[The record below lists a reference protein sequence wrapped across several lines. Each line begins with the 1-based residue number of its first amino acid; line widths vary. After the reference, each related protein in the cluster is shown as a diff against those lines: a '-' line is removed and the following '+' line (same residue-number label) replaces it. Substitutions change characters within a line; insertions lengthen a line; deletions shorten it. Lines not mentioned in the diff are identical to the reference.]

1 MIEIFFIAVLGSLVG
16 LAIGIVPGIG
26 TTFVM
31 IATYGILNTLDPSQ
45 IIAFYVAVTMS
56 SQFAGSVSALI
67 FGFPGEVTSQPAI
80 SERHDLQLNGQI
92 GTAVQHT
99 ALSSLI
105 AVCFALGVTM
115 LLWKW
120 LPSFV
125 YVLRTEVKLLLLCL
139 ILGIIGTSGRNT
151 VRTNYIMVVVGILIG
166 LVGFNYQGQLIL
178 TFDQWWLSSGIPIT
192 VLLLGFIAV
201 PSMLNFPKVEFNAES
216 IEIKP
221 HSIAWTSIA
230 RGSVIGSFVGL
241 VPVIGN
247 MISSNF
253 AWLVEKS
260 KKSTTALQRVSSAEA
275 ANNSGN
281 VMVLLPLLMFG
292 LPIVG
297 SEMILYSL
305 ISAKGWTHVNLTITV
320 LWQIYVAAIVSS
332 LIGWALCGPVVK
344 HLIIFIQK
352 NYSILV
358 KFAFAIVTISMLYL
372 GHQAHNIW
380 FYLLASTI
388 CVVIGIL
395 LRHRDFTPLLI
406 GSLIAAPL
414 ISAVQVVYQLY
425 F

>member
-31 IATYGILNTLDPSQ
+31 IATYGILNTWDPSQ

-67 FGFPGEVTSQPAI
+67 FGLPGEVTSQPAI

-151 VRTNYIMVVVGILIG
+151 VRTNYIMVVVGILTG

-178 TFDQWWLSSGIPIT
+178 TFDQWWLASGIPIT

-344 HLIIFIQK
+344 YLIIFIQK

-388 CVVIGIL
+388 CVVIGVL

-414 ISAVQVVYQLY
+414 VSAGQVVYQLY

>member
-1 MIEIFFIAVLGSLVG
+1 MIEIFFIAVIGSLVG
-16 LAIGIVPGIG
+16 LAIGIVPGMG
-26 TTFVM
+26 AGFVM
-31 IATYGILNTLDPSQ
+31 IATYGILSTWDPTQ

-67 FGFPGEVTSQPAI
+67 FGLPGEVTSQPAL

-92 GTAVQHT
+92 GTAVKHT

-139 ILGIIGTSGRNT
+139 ILGIIGTAGRNT
-151 VRTNYIMVVVGILIG
+151 MRTNYIMVTVGILIG
-166 LVGFNYQGQLIL
+166 LVGFKYQGQLIL

-201 PSMLNFPKVEFNAES
+201 PSMLNFPKVKFDAES
-216 IEIKP
+216 IEIKSHP
-221 HSIAWTSIA
+221 VAWASVT

-247 MISSNF
+247 AISSNV
-253 AWLVEKS
+253 AWLVERS
-260 KKSTTALQRVSSAEA
+260 KRSTTAMQRVSSAEA

-292 LPIVG
+292 LPIVA

-305 ISAKGWTHVNLTITV
+305 ISLKGWSHIDLTTTV
-320 LWQIYVAAIVSS
+320 LMQIYLAAIVSS

-344 HLIIFIQK
+344 HLVIFIQK
-352 NYSILV
+352 NYSILA
-358 KFAFAIVTISMLYL
+358 KFAVAIATISVLYL
-372 GHQAHNIW
+372 GYQAHNTW
-380 FYLLASTI
+380 FYLSALTI
-388 CVVIGIL
+388 CVVIGTL

-414 ISAVQVVYQLY
+414 VSAGQVVYQLY

>member
-31 IATYGILNTLDPSQ
+31 IATYGILNTWDPSQ

-67 FGFPGEVTSQPAI
+67 FGLPGEVTSQPAI

-139 ILGIIGTSGRNT
+139 ILGIIGTSGRNA

-166 LVGFNYQGQLIL
+166 MVGFNYQGQLIL
-178 TFDQWWLSSGIPIT
+178 TFDQWWLASGIPIT

-221 HSIAWTSIA
+221 HSIAWASIT

-247 MISSNF
+247 MISSNC
-253 AWLVEKS
+253 AWLVERS
-260 KKSTTALQRVSSAEA
+260 KRSTTALQRVSSAEA

-292 LPIVG
+292 LPIVS
-297 SEMILYSL
+297 SEMILYNL
-305 ISAKGWTHVNLTITV
+305 ISSKGWTHVNLTITV

-344 HLIIFIQK
+344 YLIIFIQK

-358 KFAFAIVTISMLYL
+358 KFAFAIVTISVLYL

-380 FYLLASTI
+380 FYLLALTI
-388 CVVIGIL
+388 CVVIGVF
-395 LRHRDFTPLLI
+395 LRYRDFTPLLI
-406 GSLIAAPL
+406 GSLIAVPL
-414 ISAVQVVYQLY
+414 VSAVQVVYQLY

>member
-139 ILGIIGTSGRNT
+139 IL
-151 VRTNYIMVVVGILIG
+151 
-166 LVGFNYQGQLIL
+166 
-178 TFDQWWLSSGIPIT
+178 
-192 VLLLGFIAV
+192 
-201 PSMLNFPKVEFNAES
+201 
-216 IEIKP
+216 
-221 HSIAWTSIA
+221 
-230 RGSVIGSFVGL
+230 
-241 VPVIGN
+241 
-247 MISSNF
+247 
-253 AWLVEKS
+253 
-260 KKSTTALQRVSSAEA
+260 
-275 ANNSGN
+275 
-281 VMVLLPLLMFG
+281 
-292 LPIVG
+292 
-297 SEMILYSL
+297 
-305 ISAKGWTHVNLTITV
+305 
-320 LWQIYVAAIVSS
+320 
-332 LIGWALCGPVVK
+332 
-344 HLIIFIQK
+344 
-352 NYSILV
+352 
-358 KFAFAIVTISMLYL
+358 
-372 GHQAHNIW
+372 
-380 FYLLASTI
+380 
-388 CVVIGIL
+388 
-395 LRHRDFTPLLI
+395 
-406 GSLIAAPL
+406 
-414 ISAVQVVYQLY
+414 
-425 F
+425 

>member
-221 HSIAWTSIA
+221 HSIAWASIT

>member
-221 HSIAWTSIA
+221 HSIAWASIT

-344 HLIIFIQK
+344 YLIIFIQK

-358 KFAFAIVTISMLYL
+358 KFAFAIVTISVLYL

-414 ISAVQVVYQLY
+414 VSAGQVVYQLY